1 MTTRWALTAGV
12 VAAALAAAGCSS
24 SPPSDYQPPPGELIA
39 GTAQVSV
46 NGQDL
51 GTTDSV
57 QCSEAGPLTT
67 ITTGDANNPE
77 ASGISALVASEDVLV
92 VKEVGIT
99 DLGGF
104 TGSFNAG
111 LGGEATVTMTGRT
124 YEIDGTAEGFETDNP
139 SFRTSG
145 TFKIKVAC

>member
-1 MTTRWALTAGV
+1 MT
-12 VAAALAAAGCSS
+12 
-24 SPPSDYQPPPGELIA
+24 
-39 GTAQVSV
+39 V
-46 NGQDL
+46 NGEDI
-51 GTTDSV
+51 GTTESV

-67 ITTGDANNPE
+67 ITTGEGGESA
-77 ASGISALVASEDVLV
+77 GISALLASEDELI
-92 VKEVGIT
+92 VKNVSVR

-111 LGGEATVTMTGRT
+111 LGGEATVTMAGRT
-124 YEIDGTAEGFETDNP
+124 YSIDGTAEGFETANP